1 MASNFRGDWAFL
13 SNFYECKIVYEGYTF
28 NNAESA
34 FQAQKCISEVDKFI
48 GIDGLTAKKL
58 GRKVTLRSDWDK
70 VKDDIMYKVVFAKF
84 EQNPELRDKLIKTYP
99 FEIVERNTWGDTYWG
114 VCNGRG
120 LNKLGKIL
128 EKVSDYFRTGGD
140 KKMFKVIIAG
150 GREFNDY
157 NLMCKKVD
165 RILSNKNTSEI
176 EIISGNARGADK
188 LGEKYAKD
196 NNISLMC
203 FPADWNKYGKRAGY
217 IRNEQMAKEAN
228 ALIAFWDGKSKGTK
242 HMIDI
247 ARSKGLLIR
256 VIKY

>member
-1 MASNFRGDWAFL
+1 MASNSRGDWAFL
-13 SNFYECKIVYEGYTF
+13 SNFYECKIVYEGYMF
-28 NNAESA
+28 NNVESA

-48 GIDGLTAKKL
+48 GVNGSIAKKL
-58 GRKVTLRSDWDK
+58 GRKVNLRSDWDK
-70 VKDDIMYKVVFAKF
+70 VKDDIMYKIVFAKF
-84 EQNPELRDKLIKTYP
+84 EQNPELRDKLVNTYP
-99 FEIVERNTWGDTYWG
+99 LELVENNKWNDTYWG
-114 VCNGRG
+114 VCNGKG
-120 LNKLGKIL
+120 KNKLGKIL
-128 EKVSDYFRTGGD
+128 ESVRDYFKKVGN
-140 KKMFKVIIAG
+140 KMFKVIIAG
-150 GREFNDY
+150 GRDFNDY
-157 NLMCKKVD
+157 ELMCKKVN

-176 EIISGNARGADK
+176 QIISGNARGADK

-203 FPADWNKYGKRAGY
+203 FPADWNKYGKKAGY
-217 IRNEQMAKEAN
+217 IRNEQMAKEAD

>member
-1 MASNFRGDWAFL
+1 MVNSFRGDWAFL
-13 SNFYECKIVYEGYTF
+13 SNFYECKIVYEGYVF
-28 NNAESA
+28 NNVESA

-48 GIDGLTAKKL
+48 GVNGNIAKKL
-58 GRKVTLRSDWDK
+58 GRKVNLRSDWDK
-70 VKDDIMYKVVFAKF
+70 VKDDIMYKIVFAKF

-99 FEIVERNTWGDTYWG
+99 LELVENNKWNDTYWG
-114 VCNGRG
+114 VCNGKG
-120 LNKLGKIL
+120 KNKLGKIL
-128 EKVSDYFRTGGD
+128 ESIRDYFRKVGN
-140 KKMFKVIIAG
+140 KMFKVIIAG
-150 GREFNDY
+150 GRDFNDY
-157 NLMCKKVD
+157 ELMCKKVN

-176 EIISGNARGADK
+176 QIISGNARGADK

-217 IRNEQMAKEAN
+217 IRNEQMANEAN

>member
-1 MASNFRGDWAFL
+1 
-13 SNFYECKIVYEGYTF
+13 
-28 NNAESA
+28 
-34 FQAQKCISEVDKFI
+34 
-48 GIDGLTAKKL
+48 
-58 GRKVTLRSDWDK
+58 
-70 VKDDIMYKVVFAKF
+70 
-84 EQNPELRDKLIKTYP
+84 
-99 FEIVERNTWGDTYWG
+99 
-114 VCNGRG
+114 
-120 LNKLGKIL
+120 
-128 EKVSDYFRTGGD
+128 
-140 KKMFKVIIAG
+140 MFKVIIAG

-157 NLMCKKVD
+157 KLMCKKVD

-176 EIISGNARGADK
+176 QIISGNARGADK

-203 FPADWNKYGKRAGY
+203 FPANWERYGKRAGY
-217 IRNEQMAKEAN
+217 IRNEQMANEAD